1 MADSTTPAAAEP
13 TVSVVPRHDG
23 GGFAALPQ
31 TVARLLGVGEGGVAL
46 GGVPARAERVVL
58 VLLDAFG
65 WAFFTRHGDHSLLRR
80 FDAVVPLTTQFPSTT
95 TAHITTLHSGVPVG
109 EHGLYEWNVYEPSL
123 DALVT
128 PMLFCFAGDGA
139 RDTLLRVGAD
149 PASVLSAGSTLY
161 ERLARSGVACH
172 VFGPATFTPSTYDG
186 VFARAAD
193 IHPIATLSAG
203 LAELAATLH
212 ATPGP
217 VYAYLYWDEVDAVGH
232 EHGPSSPQFAA
243 AAERCLDAL
252 DAGLRALPDGT
263 VVLLAADH
271 GQVDVDPATT
281 VYVNEAWSGI
291 VDLLARDGRGRPL
304 VPAGSARDLFLH
316 CRPDAIEEVADG
328 LARRLGERATVHRV
342 ADIVA
347 AGWLGTVGERLR
359 ARLADV
365 CVLPAPGETVW
376 WRERHRFDMHF
387 RGHHG
392 GLSEAEARTQVA
404 ALVV

>member
-1 MADSTTPAAAEP
+1 
-13 TVSVVPRHDG
+13 VVVPRHDG
-23 GGFAALPQ
+23 GGFAALPA

-46 GGVPARAERVVL
+46 DGLPACAQHVVL

-65 WAFFTRHGDHSLLRR
+65 WRFFTRHGDHPLLRR

-95 TAHITTLHSGVPVG
+95 TAHVTTLHSGVALG

-139 RDTLLRVGAD
+139 RDTLLRAGAD
-149 PASVLSAGSTLY
+149 PAALLSAGSTLY
-161 ERLARSGVACH
+161 ERLAHAGVACH
-172 VFGPATFTPSTYDG
+172 MFGPATFTPSTYDG
-186 VFARAAD
+186 VFARGAD
-193 IHPIATLSAG
+193 VHPVADLPAG
-203 LAELAATLH
+203 LAELAATLR

-217 VYAYLYWDEVDAVGH
+217 AYAYLYWDEVDAIGH

-243 AAERCLDAL
+243 VAERCLDAL
-252 DAGLRALPDGT
+252 DTGLRALPEGT

-281 VYVNEAWSGI
+281 VYVNEAWPPI
-291 VDLLARDGRGRPL
+291 VDLLARGSNGRL
-304 VPAGSARDLFLH
+304 LAPAGSARDLFLH
-316 CRPDAIEEVADG
+316 CRPGAVDEVIDG
-328 LARRLGERATVHRV
+328 LARLLGERATVHRV
-342 ADIVA
+342 ADLVA
-347 AGWLGTVGERLR
+347 AGWLGAIGERLR

-365 CVLPAPGETVW
+365 CVLPGPGETVW

-392 GLSEAEARTQVA
+392 GLSEEEARTQVA

>member
-1 MADSTTPAAAEP
+1 M
-13 TVSVVPRHDG
+13 VVPRHDG
-23 GGFAALPQ
+23 GGFAALPA
-31 TVARLLGVGEGGVAL
+31 TVARLLGVGDGGVAL
-46 GGVPARAERVVL
+46 DGLPARAQHVVL

-65 WAFFTRHGDHSLLRR
+65 WRFFTRHGDHPLLRR

-95 TAHITTLHSGVPVG
+95 TAHVTTLHSGVALG

-139 RDTLLRVGAD
+139 RDTLLRAGAD
-149 PASVLSAGSTLY
+149 PAALLSAGSTLY
-161 ERLARSGVACH
+161 ERLAHAGVASH

-186 VFARAAD
+186 VFARGAD
-193 IHPIATLSAG
+193 VHPVADLPVA
-203 LAELAATLH
+203 LAELAATLR

-217 VYAYLYWDEVDAVGH
+217 AYAYLYWDEVDAIGH

-243 AAERCLDAL
+243 VSERCLDAL
-252 DAGLRALPDGT
+252 DTGLRALPEGT

-281 VYVNEAWSGI
+281 VYVNEAWPPI
-291 VDLLARDGRGRPL
+291 VDLLARGSKGRL
-304 VPAGSARDLFLH
+304 LAPAGSARDLFLH
-316 CRPDAIEEVADG
+316 CRPGAVDEVIDG
-328 LARRLGERATVHRV
+328 LARLLAERATVHRV
-342 ADIVA
+342 ADLVA
-347 AGWLGTVGERLR
+347 AGWLGAVGEHLR

-365 CVLPAPGETVW
+365 CVLPGPGETVW

-392 GLSEAEARTQVA
+392 GLSEEEARTQVA